1 MLWLYSVKK
10 CYIENQKHRKTS
22 DWLGYKINH
31 EDAEQYIFK
40 GEDITHEC
48 FFSSKGRVWLIDWFD
63 LRSEILKSIR
73 ISASAG
79 AEAAVA
85 AELTKKCKFCK
96 MSKQVLSFPSAHA
109 HLPDGCRL
117 CRAEN
122 TTLSENIGLYQRL
135 FQPILNCFSETIGAC
150 PLLSFCSCH
159 DNLYKMAITLINAP
173 KEETKSKWTSR
184 INSLFHFCTKKTKRR
199 WQVKKRKARG
209 FFSFAIGMQCWG
221 RW

>member
-48 FFSSKGRVWLIDWFD
+48 FFSSKGRVWLIDWFN

-96 MSKQVLSFPSAHA
+96 MSKQVLSFPSAYA
-109 HLPDGCRL
+109 HLPDKCRL
-117 CRAEN
+117 CQGEN
-122 TTLSENIGLYQRL
+122 TSFSENFLTFITGA
-135 FQPILNCFSETIGAC
+135 NETISDDLKQSQWDHQC
-150 PLLSFCSCH
+150 PLFS
-159 DNLYKMAITLINAP
+159 
-173 KEETKSKWTSR
+173 
-184 INSLFHFCTKKTKRR
+184 
-199 WQVKKRKARG
+199 
-209 FFSFAIGMQCWG
+209 FSFAAAMIIAIEWPVP
-221 RW
+221 W